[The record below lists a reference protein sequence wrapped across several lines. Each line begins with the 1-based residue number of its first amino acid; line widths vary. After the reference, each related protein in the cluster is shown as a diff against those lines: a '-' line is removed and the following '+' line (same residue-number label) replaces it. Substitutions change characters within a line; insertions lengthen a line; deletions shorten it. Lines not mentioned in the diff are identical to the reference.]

1 MKNAKKTP
9 NFKNKQYTCQTCHYK
24 CSKKSDFNRHLSTAK
39 HFRLTHAAFGL
50 TEKTPPKNKCE
61 KCNKFFKHRQSLF
74 RHKKTCKVI
83 LGESPKVSKSLQKV
97 SNQILCECGKIYKSK
112 SGFYKHKMK
121 CTYQH
126 TVEYSKELMNEI
138 IPTNNVEYLLKAL
151 LEKNN
156 DILQENKNL
165 REKISNMEIGNTYHN
180 QTNNNQ
186 FNINM
191 FLNEKCKN
199 AMNLED
205 FIEKIKLSIEDLQF
219 TKDNGYAKGISNIF
233 IKNLNNMDV
242 TERPIHCSDQ
252 KRLQFYIK
260 NDNEWS
266 KDNNNEKIDKSIEK
280 VSQKQLK
287 TIKDWIEE
295 NPDYLE
301 SESKTEEYFT
311 LVRSITQPNDNK
323 NLKDIKKQ
331 VSVNVKLEKHKD
343 TNSNSNITDN

>member
-9 NFKNKQYTCQTCHYK
+9 FYKNKNFICENCNFK
-24 CSKKSDFNRHLSTAK
+24 CSKKSEFNRHLSTAK
-39 HFRLTHAAFGL
+39 HLRLTHAAFGL
-50 TEKTPPKNKCE
+50 TEKTPMKNKCE
-61 KCNKFFKHRQSLF
+61 NCNNFFKRRQSLF

-83 LGESPKVSKSLQKV
+83 VGESPKVSKSLQKV
-97 SNQILCECGKIYKSK
+97 SNQILCGCGKIYKSK
-112 SGFYKHKMK
+112 SGFYKHKTK
-121 CTYQH
+121 CTHQH
-126 TVEYSKELMNEI
+126 NVEQSEETVCEI
-138 IPTNNVEYLLKAL
+138 VPTNNVEYLLKAL

-156 DILQENKNL
+156 DILEENKIL

-233 IKNLNNMDV
+233 IKNLNDMDV

-252 KRLQFYIK
+252 KRLQFYVK

-266 KDNNNEKIDKSIEK
+266 KDSNNEKIDKSIEK

-295 NPDYLE
+295 NPDYLD

-311 LVRSITQPNDNK
+311 LVKSITQPNDNK

-331 VSVNVKLEKHKD
+331 VSLNVKLEKHKD
-343 TNSNSNITDN
+343 TNSSSNTKDN